1 MALLT
6 CFDSIRVATERGI
19 RWAEQGSQPALVYFF
34 ASMQLKRVISDKI
47 IVDMYQSLKLFFCHL
62 ITSSDC
68 DFFVMVLRD
77 YEKSKVN
84 LKSIICKSASNFL
97 CIHTFSMDFGVGRIG
112 IPVGE
117 KGEVVDD

>member
-47 IVDMYQSLKLFFCHL
+47 IVDMYQSLKLFFVIL
-62 ITSSDC
+62 LLPQIA
-68 DFFVMVLRD
+68 
-77 YEKSKVN
+77 
-84 LKSIICKSASNFL
+84 IFL
-97 CIHTFSMDFGVGRIG
+97 
-112 IPVGE
+112 
-117 KGEVVDD
+117 